1 MIRCG
6 LSALSWR
13 RSSALPG
20 ARGGYSVIDVTVSPC
35 LSLNRLCVM
44 LCLFL
49 VLLSAA
55 VQGVSAADRIQH
67 DIRGEVHGAHHH
79 EGLGAVTLDG
89 ADIHVDTAGD
99 EPRAENE
106 RDAEGTVPANHHHH
120 ADHGSSLPELHGAP
134 TADRTA
140 SSLRLG
146 IPLVAAVP
154 GQPVH
159 APERPPKTLPS
170 AA

>member
-1 MIRCG
+1 M
-6 LSALSWR
+6 
-13 RSSALPG
+13 
-20 ARGGYSVIDVTVSPC
+20 DVTVTPC
-35 LSLNRLCVM
+35 LSISRLCVM

-55 VQGVSAADRIQH
+55 VQGVSASDRIQH
-67 DIRGEVHGAHHH
+67 DIPGEVHGAHHH

-89 ADIHVDTAGD
+89 ADIHIDTAAD
-99 EPRAENE
+99 EAQAENE
-106 RDAEGTVPANHHHH
+106 RDAEGTVPAHHHHH
-120 ADHGSSLPELHGAP
+120 ADHGSSLPALHGAQS
-134 TADRTA
+134 ADMAA

-146 IPLVAAVP
+146 IPQVAAVP
-154 GQPVH
+154 GQTVH